1 MLKNNK
7 NIIILLVTFLITSC
21 ASVPNYRPV
30 IDTSNIS
37 DKEKY
42 AKDLSDCE
50 QFTNN
55 VDYSD
60 EEVVAGLKGAA
71 VGATVG
77 ATVVGATVGATSAVS
92 NPPTPPALTS
102 RAALSDNPASA
113 IKSSILINTPVD
125 GTNEASKLKPCDK
138 SYWSVLLLFL

>member
-71 VGATVG
+71 VGATV
-77 ATVVGATVGATSAVS
+77 VGAGAAEGAMDASKSYGIISGT
-92 NPPTPPALTS
+92 
-102 RAALSDNPASA
+102 RAASPRGFQALNGYGQQ
-113 IKSSILINTPVD
+113 N
-125 GTNEASKLKPCDK
+125 
-138 SYWSVLLLFL
+138 YF